1 MQTAAPATP
10 GSTYRIEHADS
21 KLSIRLHCE
30 PAPIGNGL
38 RIVPQLSQA
47 HRASRFITRD
57 AAELVAAT
65 YLPHTP
71 VEIVRVDA

>member
-1 MQTAAPATP
+1 MQQQAATP
-10 GSTYRIEHADS
+10 GSTYRLEHADS

-30 PAPIGNGL
+30 PSPIGGAL
-38 RIVPQLSQA
+38 RIVPQLS
-47 HRASRFITRD
+47 RAAKTSRFVNRE

-65 YLPHTP
+65 YLPHTA